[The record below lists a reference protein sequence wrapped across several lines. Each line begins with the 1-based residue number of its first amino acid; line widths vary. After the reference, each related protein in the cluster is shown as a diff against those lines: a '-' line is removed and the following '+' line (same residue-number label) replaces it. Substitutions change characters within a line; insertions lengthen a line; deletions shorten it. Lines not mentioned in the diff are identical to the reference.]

1 MIRKKKVSL
10 ITIGVTLAL
19 GAAWAGHRHG
29 NGGDHARATF
39 LKLGH
44 AVVDVLEQTNE
55 GQELVKLHDLN
66 TVQLRDQLT
75 INVVSV
81 AQGILIDN
89 GGSVVEAIGEPGKI
103 VLSSDAWLQHFEKE
117 YDVYYLVFHEM
128 LRAVGVN
135 DDDYIISKA
144 INPFPTIK
152 RVNTRMT
159 SVYPLLG
166 DDLLKDVIDPAKI
179 GFGGTGCAREDLTA
193 TMSDFDEERN
203 LLELRFRKY
212 GVTAVGDVG
221 YARKQCAIIIPVK
234 ARAGKRIVITQ
245 VDFTAKVALPIDETE
260 TGFARISLEAF
271 LPGQTGPV
279 MSKRLIGDAQIPQ
292 AGRLLIRKTDAVKS
306 NCGESTLLR
315 LNTTALVMNANGD
328 YAVVEPDRVSVY
340 LGVEDCTAKVAGSS
354 GAITSTIR

>member
-10 ITIGVTLAL
+10 ILAGLTLAL

-44 AVVDVLEQTNE
+44 AVVDVLEQTNQ
-55 GQELVKLHDLN
+55 GQELVKLHDLD
-66 TVQLRDQLT
+66 TVLLRDQLT
-75 INVVSV
+75 INVVSTV
-81 AQGILIDN
+81 QGILIDN

-103 VLSSDAWLQHFEKE
+103 ILSSDAWLQHFEKE
-117 YDVYYLVFHEM
+117 QDVYYLVFHEM

-135 DDDYIISKA
+135 DDDYVISKA
-144 INPFPTIK
+144 LNPFPAIK
-152 RVNTRMT
+152 RVNTRLT

-166 DDLLKDVIDPAKI
+166 DDLLKDVIDPSKI
-179 GFGGTGCAREDLTA
+179 GFGGTGCQRDDLTA
-193 TMSDFDEERN
+193 TMYDFDEERN

-221 YARKQCAIIIPVK
+221 YARKNCAIVIPVK

-245 VDFTAKVALPIDETE
+245 VDFTAKVALPVDETE

-271 LPGQTGPV
+271 LAGQTGPV
-279 MSKRLIGDAQIPQ
+279 LSKRLIGNAQVSQ
-292 AGRLLIRKTDAVKS
+292 AGRLLIRKSDAVKT
-306 NCGESTLLR
+306 NCGESALLR
-315 LNTTALVMNANGD
+315 LNSTALVMNANGD
-328 YAVVEPDRVSVY
+328 YAVVDPDRISVF
-340 LGVEDCTAKVAGSS
+340 LGVEDCVARVAGTT
-354 GAITSTIR
+354 GAVTATGR